1 MAVRALD
8 GVDLSIAP
16 GDFAVLMGASGSGKS
31 TLLNLAGAI
40 DQPSAGSVS
49 IGDHLLE
56 KMTEVELTRLRRTSI
71 GFVFQFFHL
80 IPTLTVEENIAF
92 PLELNGVSRQ
102 EVKARVESVLAE
114 VELTPRRSHFPNQLS
129 GGEMQ
134 RVAIG
139 RAVVN
144 RPQLILADEPTGN
157 LDSKTG
163 EKILDLLRNVHR
175 SYSPTIIMA
184 THSDRASQIGDY
196 IIRVSDGRIT
206 SRDVVR

>member
-8 GVDLSIAP
+8 GVDLAIAP

-40 DQPSAGSVS
+40 DQPTAGSVS

-71 GFVFQFFHL
+71 GFIFQFFHL
-80 IPTLTVEENIAF
+80 IPTLTVEENVAF
-92 PLELNGVSRQ
+92 PLELNGVSGQ
-102 EVKARVESVLAE
+102 EVKTRVESVLTE
-114 VELTPRRSHFPNQLS
+114 VELIPRRSHFPNQLS

-175 SYSPTIIMA
+175 AYSPTIIMA